1 MSCNFPVCPSS
12 PASCILAAF
21 QQSGYFSQL
30 NSQQQAAAQS
40 DPVGWLESH
49 PYLYDAYPQ
58 YFNAT
63 CGAPVTPGRPPD
75 YLVSGGNYDY
85 LVQQNAVKTANQ
97 INQNNQNWWNQF
109 LQNLEWYFSLHS
121 GLIPPSLQQYMN
133 QNAPPQDSPNNP
145 PPSPQIPQQNGY
157 PNTGGQVPDWLLPF
171 DQFGNW
177 LLSVGKGV
185 NDFLNTLGNVY
196 SEAVTVSGEN
206 PLGVV
211 MLIVF
216 FLALVAIFIFLPK
229 L

>member
-12 PASCILAAF
+12 PPSCILAAF
-21 QQSGYFSQL
+21 QQSGYFSLL

-40 DPVGWLESH
+40 DPVGWLNSH

-75 YLVSGGNYDY
+75 YLLSGNPDY
-85 LVQQNAVKTANQ
+85 LIQQNAVQTAAQ
-97 INQNNQNWWNQF
+97 VNQNAQNSQNWWQEF
-109 LQNLEWYFSLHS
+109 LQNLQWAFL
-121 GLIPPSLQQYMN
+121 GQGIVPPSLQQN
-133 QNAPPQDSPNNP
+133 TPPQGSPNNP
-145 PPSPQIPQQNGY
+145 PPPPQIPQGAGY
-157 PNTGGQVPDWLLPF
+157 PNTNNQIPDWLLPF

-177 LLSVGKGV
+177 LLSVGKGI
-185 NDFLNTLGNVY
+185 NDFLTNLGNVY
-196 SEAVTVSGEN
+196 SEAVTVSGEH

>member
-12 PASCILAAF
+12 PPSCILAAF

-30 NSQQQAAAQS
+30 NPQQQAAAQS
-40 DPVGWLESH
+40 DPTGWLNAH
-49 PYLYDAYPQ
+49 PYLYDVYPQ

-63 CGAPVTPGRPPD
+63 CGAPVVPERPPD
-75 YLVSGGNYDY
+75 YLI
-85 LVQQNAVKTANQ
+85 QQNAVQTAAQ
-97 INQNNQNWWNQF
+97 INQNAQNNQNLWQEF
-109 LQNLEWYFSLHS
+109 LQNLRWAFL
-121 GLIPPSLQQYMN
+121 GQGVVPPSLQQN
-133 QNAPPQDSPNNP
+133 TPPQGSPNNP

-177 LLSVGKGV
+177 LLSVGKGI
-185 NDFLNTLGNVY
+185 NDFLNTLGSVY
-196 SEAVTVSGEN
+196 SEAVTVSGEH

>member
-12 PASCILAAF
+12 PPSCILAAF
-21 QQSGYFSQL
+21 QQSGYFSLL
-30 NSQQQAAAQS
+30 NQQQQAAAQS
-40 DPVGWLESH
+40 DPVGWLNAH

-58 YFNAT
+58 YFSST

-75 YLVSGGNYDY
+75 YLI
-85 LVQQNAVKTANQ
+85 QQNAAQAAIQ
-97 INQNNQNWWNQF
+97 INQSAQNSQNLWQEF
-109 LQNLEWYFSLHS
+109 LQNLRWWFL
-121 GLIPPSLQQYMN
+121 GQGVVPPSLQQ
-133 QNAPPQDSPNNP
+133 QNAPPQGSPNNP
-145 PPSPQIPQQNGY
+145 PPPPQIPQGTGY
-157 PNTGGQVPDWLLPF
+157 PNTNNQVPDWLLPF

-177 LLSVGKGV
+177 LLSVGKGI

-196 SEAVTVSGEN
+196 AQAVAVSGEH

>member
-1 MSCNFPVCPSS
+1 MSCNFPVCSSS
-12 PASCILAAF
+12 PPSCILAAF
-21 QQSGYFSQL
+21 QQSGYFSFL

-49 PYLYDAYPQ
+49 PYLYDTYPQ
-58 YFNAT
+58 YFNT
-63 CGAPVTPGRPPD
+63 LCGSPVIPGRPPD
-75 YLVSGGNYDY
+75 YLI
-85 LVQQNAVKTANQ
+85 QQNATQTAAQ
-97 INQNNQNWWNQF
+97 INQGGQSWWDQF
-109 LQNLEWYFSLHS
+109 LKNLEWFFL
-121 GLIPPSLQQYMN
+121 GQGVVPPSLQQYMQ
-133 QNAPPQDSPNNP
+133 QNAPPQGSPNNP
-145 PPSPQIPQQNGY
+145 SPPPQVPQGAGY
-157 PNTGGQVPDWLLPF
+157 PNTNNQIPDWLLPF

-185 NDFLNTLGNVY
+185 NDFLTNLGNVY
-196 SEAVTVSGEN
+196 SEAVTVSGEH